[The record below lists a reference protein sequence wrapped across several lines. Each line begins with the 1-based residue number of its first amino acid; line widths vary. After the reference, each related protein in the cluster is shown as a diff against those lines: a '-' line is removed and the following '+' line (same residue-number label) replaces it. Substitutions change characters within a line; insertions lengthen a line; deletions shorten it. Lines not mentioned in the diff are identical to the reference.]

1 MNINNIKFIINF
13 FSTYLQLIVC
23 FLCNEQFLSLFIF
36 YIKITFIDSS
46 LILIQ
51 YFIDSFFDNKMDA
64 KSVCLKIW
72 LLIFATGVLEI
83 PSIHSKQKAKLN
95 IPRAQSIGQSFR
107 LSFRARVSRQALH
120 LAVIYSNDSPT
131 LVSLHKLP
139 AFPPGL

>member
-1 MNINNIKFIINF
+1 
-13 FSTYLQLIVC
+13 
-23 FLCNEQFLSLFIF
+23 
-36 YIKITFIDSS
+36 
-46 LILIQ
+46 
-51 YFIDSFFDNKMDA
+51 MDA
-64 KSVCLKIW
+64 KSVCLKTW

-83 PSIHSKQKAKLN
+83 LSIHSKQKAKLN

-139 AFPPGL
+139 AFPPGLNSLATCNVSSNREKCIIVGHIRPFLPCLSISVRWIKTITMIRRTLLEYYC